1 MCGHSFHLD
10 CLGDSS
16 DFCPLCKDGY
26 EKIIEDKIQK
36 LKSASEKTNVD
47 QQLKSMDDGFQFLLD
62 QVELSLFSSGIDLT
76 SSKQQND
83 DLNEAQELL
92 QKMSP
97 NINQ

>member
-1 MCGHSFHLD
+1 M
-10 CLGDSS
+10 
-16 DFCPLCKDGY
+16 K
-26 EKIIEDKIQK
+26 
-36 LKSASEKTNVD
+36 KTNVD